1 MNVWKVIFAT
11 IVIFGAGVVSGGLLV
26 NYVVHSHPGNR
37 RVQPAQPPHE
47 PQDIVA
53 RPDILKTNFV
63 QRLNDALQLS
73 PEQKGE
79 IEQIVAEGQ
88 ERNRQLWQQIAP
100 QVRGVAQDTRQR
112 IRAVLT
118 DEQKKQFE
126 DLFRRGRR
134 ILNNTNAPPNVPTN
148 SVSTNST
155 AI

>member
-1 MNVWKVIFAT
+1 VNLWKVIFAT
-11 IVIFGAGVVSGGLLV
+11 IVIFGAGVFSGGLLV
-26 NYVVHSHPGNR
+26 SYVVHPHPGNHR
-37 RVQPAQPPHE
+37 SQPAPPPPRE
-47 PQDIVA
+47 PQDMA
-53 RPDILKTNFV
+53 PRPEILKTNFV

-88 ERNRQLWQQIAP
+88 ERNGRLWQQIAP

-126 DLFRRGRR
+126 DLLRRGRR
-134 ILNNTNAPPNVPTN
+134 ALSSTNVLPDVPTN
-148 SVSTNST
+148 SPAN
-155 AI
+155 

>member
-1 MNVWKVIFAT
+1 VNVWKVIFAT
-11 IVIFGAGVVSGGLLV
+11 IVIFGAGVFSGGLLV
-26 NYVVHSHPGNR
+26 SLVERPHPDNHR
-37 RVQPAQPPHE
+37 QQPVPAPPRE
-47 PQDIVA
+47 PADIA
-53 RPDILKTNFV
+53 PRPEVLKTNFV
-63 QRLNDALQLS
+63 QRLDEALQLS

-126 DLFRRGRR
+126 ELFRRARR
-134 ILNNTNAPPNVPTN
+134 VGPTNTPPEIPSNSATNAG
-148 SVSTNST
+148 